1 MSGHAEQVKNPGNGK
16 GVHPAQSSRQTYR
29 LYFHLSV
36 LFSLLILLVGAAI
49 AYVSYYRSAQ
59 MLERGTQTLLAR
71 ISQQTVG
78 EVGALF
84 DPVEPLLG
92 LLASQP
98 VSSAPA
104 LKSRLAD
111 LGLFRTMLLRS
122 EAVTA
127 FFVAY
132 DNGDIFQVQRLNN
145 DADRKLLAAPPGADF
160 VVQSLERDVDKA
172 AQARFL
178 FYDGDLNL
186 LRSDDRPEYAKYDPR
201 TLDWYQRAATAT
213 TVIRTTPYVFL
224 ATGKVGATLAK
235 RGDKGHAVVGANI
248 TLQTLG
254 NILKRQKITP
264 HSELAVL
271 GGGDKMLA
279 YEDMSK
285 VVMRFAA
292 DGTPISPA
300 LKDFGVPALAALGQK
315 FMASPGGADQ
325 EQPLLA
331 LQVGN
336 EGWHGTIAAM
346 PLAGWEGVR
355 LAMAVPDSE
364 LLAEARQIS
373 RDSVISTTIVFL
385 LVLPI
390 GIAMARRV
398 SKDLGKLAEEAQ
410 AVRRFD
416 FSKPVQVASIV
427 KEVDDLAGTIGV
439 MKQTIRRFLDI
450 TSAVAAEGNFDRLL
464 LRLLDETV
472 AAANASAGLLYL
484 VGNASGALELARA
497 RRSEGADMRV
507 TLPDIS
513 VDQRDHLFSGTLD
526 PLQVL
531 TGQLASTEATA
542 NGLQPVFTA
551 LEAQRL
557 SYVAVP
563 LANRKRELLGLLVL
577 WLDFEPDPDLV
588 RFVEALSGSAAVSLE
603 SKALIR
609 DQKALFEA
617 FIQLIA
623 GAIDAKS
630 AYTGGH
636 CLRVPE
642 ITKMLAKAACDS
654 TSGPFRDFRLT
665 EEEWEAVHIAAW
677 LHDCGKVTTP
687 EYVVDKAT
695 KLETI
700 YDRIHELRMRFEVLK
715 RDAQILYWQK
725 LAAGGSAADLRA
737 ELDQQLRQLD
747 DDFAFVAQCNE
758 GGESMSAQDVGRLQ
772 QIAERTWVRTLD
784 DRIGI
789 SHEERSRKERT
800 PAAALPVAEPL
811 LADKPEHRFE
821 RLAQDRLPQDGQ
833 WGFHMEMPELLYNRG
848 ELYNLGIGRGTLA
861 QEDRY
866 KINEHIVQ
874 SIMMLSKLPFPRH
887 LRQVPEIAGGHH
899 EKMDGTGY
907 PRRLKGEQMSPLA
920 RMMAIADIFEAL
932 TAVDRP
938 YKKGKTLS
946 EAIRIMSFMK
956 KDQHIDPDLFELF
969 LTSGVYRDYAEKY
982 LRPEQI
988 DEVVIEQY
996 LWAKRMDNA

>member
-1 MSGHAEQVKNPGNGK
+1 MNSAIRNTNPDSFK
-16 GVHPAQSSRQTYR
+16 RSLPRQAVRRTYR

-36 LFSLLILLVGAAI
+36 LFSLLIVLVGAAI
-49 AYVSYYRSAQ
+49 AYLSYYRSAQ
-59 MLERGTQTLLAR
+59 MLERGTQTLVAR
-71 ISQQTVG
+71 ISQQTVS

-84 DPVEPLLG
+84 DPVEPLLV
-92 LLASQP
+92 LFASQP
-98 VSSAPA
+98 VSSAPS
-104 LKSRLAD
+104 LKARLAN
-111 LGLFRTMLLRS
+111 LAFFRAALQRGV
-122 EAVTA
+122 AVTA
-127 FFVAY
+127 FYVAY
-132 DNGDIFQVQRLNN
+132 DNGDFFLVRRLND
-145 DADRKLLAAPPGADF
+145 DADRKLVAAPPGADF
-160 VVQSLERDVDKA
+160 AVQSVERDVHGEA
-172 AQARFL
+172 RGRFL
-178 FYDGDLNL
+178 YYDHDLNL
-186 LRSDDRPEYAKYDPR
+186 LRSDDRPDYTEYDPR
-201 TLDWYQRAATAT
+201 SRDWYERAASATA
-213 TVIRTTPYVFL
+213 VIRTAPYVFFT
-224 ATGKVGATLAK
+224 TGKVGATLA
-235 RGDKGHAVVGANI
+235 RRSDDGRAVVAADI
-248 TLQTLG
+248 RLETLG
-254 NILKRQKITP
+254 SILQHQKITT
-264 HSELAVL
+264 HSELAIL
-271 GGGDKMLA
+271 GRGDKMLA

-285 VVMRFAA
+285 IVMTFAA
-292 DGTPISPA
+292 DGTPMSPT
-300 LKDFGVPALAALGQK
+300 LKEFGVPALAALGQK
-315 FMASPGGADQ
+315 FVSSPGGAGQ
-325 EQPLLA
+325 EQTLLA
-331 LQVGN
+331 LEVGK

-364 LLAEARQIS
+364 LMAEARQIS

-390 GIAMARRV
+390 GIVMARRV
-398 SKDLGKLAEEAQ
+398 SKDLGKLAEEAE

-416 FSKPVQVASIV
+416 FSKPVAVASVV
-427 KEVDDLAGTIGV
+427 KEVDDLAGTIGL

-472 AAANASAGLLYL
+472 AAANASGGLLYL
-484 VGNASGALELARA
+484 VGNASSALELARA
-497 RRSEGADMRV
+497 RRSDGVDMIV
-507 TLPDIS
+507 TLPNIS
-513 VDQRDHLFSGTLD
+513 VGQRSHLFSGAFD

-531 TGQLASTEATA
+531 TGELASAEAAA
-542 NGLQPVFTA
+542 NGFQPVFSA
-551 LEAQRL
+551 LDAQRL
-557 SYVAVP
+557 SFVAVP

-577 WLDFEPDPDLV
+577 WLDFQPDPDLV

-642 ITKMLAKAACDS
+642 ITKMLAQAACDS
-654 TSGPFRDFRLT
+654 NEGPFRDFRLT

-700 YDRIHELRMRFEVLK
+700 YDRIHEIRMRFEVLK
-715 RDAQILYWQK
+715 RDAQIVYWQK

-737 ELDQQLRQLD
+737 ELDQELRQLD
-747 DDFAFVAQCNE
+747 EDFAFVARCNE
-758 GGESMSAQDVGRLQ
+758 GGEFMSAQDIQRLQ
-772 QIAERTWVRTLD
+772 RIADATWMRTLD

-789 SHEERSRKERT
+789 SHEEQSRKNRT
-800 PAAALPVAEPL
+800 PAPPLPAVENV
-811 LADKPEHRFE
+811 LADKIEHRF
-821 RLAQDRLPQDGQ
+821 DRLPQERLAEQ
-833 WGFHMEMPELLYNRG
+833 NEWAFRMEMPELLYNRG

-861 QEDRY
+861 PEDRY

-907 PRRLKGEQMSPLA
+907 PRQLTGEQMSPLA

-932 TAVDRP
+932 TAADRP

-956 KDQHIDPDLFELF
+956 KEKHIDPDLFELF
-969 LTSGVYRDYAEKY
+969 LTSGVYRAYAEKY
-982 LRPEQI
+982 LRPDQI
-988 DEVVIEQY
+988 DEVVVAQY
-996 LWAKRMDNA
+996 VAAKPA